1 MSTTDWREAF
11 SRTYRRCVASV
22 SQLVGHR
29 PVQIGSSDTAAA
41 AAHHRIRTVGEVAVR
56 IEAAVLLDT
65 AAWQIAI
72 GVGCHGRCG
81 RCCRRVERDLLG
93 RLLRRLTEANEAQ
106 NGDQAQRDEEQE
118 GRDLTERVVE
128 HPARLGERVGL
139 TLLLIVLLVL
149 RARCV
154 IEEVDDGLGGAE
166 RQAERYALD
175 LLRERAAH
183 LDVEVAALLLHEL
196 HELVQVELGGG
207 IVVADRNFKVK
218 SGRMGDAGRDRLDDD
233 QS

>member
-1 MSTTDWREAF
+1 M
-11 SRTYRRCVASV
+11 
-22 SQLVGHR
+22 
-29 PVQIGSSDTAAA
+29 
-41 AAHHRIRTVGEVAVR
+41 
-56 IEAAVLLDT
+56 
-65 AAWQIAI
+65 
-72 GVGCHGRCG
+72 
-81 RCCRRVERDLLG
+81 
-93 RLLRRLTEANEAQ
+93 
-106 NGDQAQRDEEQE
+106 
-118 GRDLTERVVE
+118 
-128 HPARLGERVGL
+128 
-139 TLLLIVLLVL
+139 TLLLIVLLL
-149 RARCV
+149 RTSV
-154 IEEVDDGLGGAE
+154 ITITEQADDGLGGAE